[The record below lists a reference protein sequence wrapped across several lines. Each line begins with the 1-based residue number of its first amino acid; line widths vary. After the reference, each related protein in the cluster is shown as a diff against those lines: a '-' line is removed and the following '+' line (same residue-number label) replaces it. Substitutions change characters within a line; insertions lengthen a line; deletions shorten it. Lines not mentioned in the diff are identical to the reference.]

1 MPEDEDFIGDSTEI
15 ENSNRFAYYGLTNST
30 WNLLSAEEDVFSQS
44 DVYAFLNGNVEARN
58 VLPPNYFYIEYD
70 SEVDKFENSKNRT
83 DNFKN
88 TLLIP
93 HGKDDKVSFFYLIC
107 YSIHYLRTKK
117 LSKCDDDGLVKD
129 MPETLLQKLSPLREE
144 LVLDLRFQSF
154 KNQCFL
160 VNEILMSEK
169 KLFRMR
175 NKFRNIAYTNSERN
189 KITRDLSSFIAEKF

>member
-1 MPEDEDFIGDSTEI
+1 MSTE
-15 ENSNRFAYYGLTNST
+15 
-30 WNLLSAEEDVFSQS
+30 EDAFSQS
-44 DVYAFLNGNVEARN
+44 DVYAFLNDNVEARN
-58 VLPPNYFYIEYD
+58 FLSPNYFYIEYD
-70 SEVDKFENSKNRT
+70 SEVDEFENSKNRT

-88 TLLIP
+88 ALLIP

-107 YSIHYLRTKK
+107 YSIRYLRTKK

-154 KNQCFL
+154 KNKCFL

-169 KLFRMR
+169 KLFRIYELR